1 MTLSKLKQSEQIL
14 LALVIVSLVVG
25 IYVFFHFIP
34 ENKAIVSLQAS
45 AEDTQKRL
53 TTARIPDEPV
63 QNVDELLKQLDDQEQ
78 ALALISSMAD
88 VVAERLAPLDSQELK
103 VLISQL
109 ARDTKVR
116 IKTNEVFVDNTRP
129 TATISPQKSKKSKKQ
144 KVSTTVTGNELILP
158 ASRSW
163 IERMS
168 ADTLFYR
175 PMQRLV
181 LDGDYIALR
190 QFIYGLDALPW
201 QVTVV
206 RLKIEKLPSEP
217 LRGYAQDLKA
227 ELVLAL

>member
-14 LALVIVSLVVG
+14 LALVMVSLVIG

-34 ENKAIVSLQAS
+34 ENKAIVSLETS
-45 AEDTQKRL
+45 TEETQKRL

-63 QNVDELLKQLDDQEQ
+63 QNVDELIKQLDDQEQ

-88 VVAERLAPLDSQELK
+88 GVAERLAPLESQELK

-116 IKTNEVFVDNTRP
+116 VKTNEVFAANTKAIATPP
-129 TATISPQKSKKSKKQ
+129 TKKSKKK
-144 KVSTTVTGNELILP
+144 KVAPPLSVNELILP
-158 ASRSW
+158 ASRGW

-168 ADTLFYR
+168 VDTLFYR

-190 QFIYGLDALPW
+190 QFIHGLDALPW

-206 RLKIEKLPSEP
+206 RMKIEKLPSVP
-217 LRGYAQDLKA
+217 LRGYAQELKA